1 MTRLERK
8 LRARAELGKIPYAY
22 DIYNESDL
30 GNYCLTL
37 TTSGNTGWDCCGTV
51 LLFVEAEDA

>member
-8 LRARAELGKIPYAY
+8 LRALAEKGKIPFAY
-22 DIYNESDL
+22 DIYNEADL

-37 TTSGNTGWDCCGTV
+37 TAGANTCWDHCGTV
-51 LLFVEAEDA
+51 LLFVEVEDD